1 MKENN
6 EVDKKSLRSITKV
19 NVDWNELAKDCVCFA
34 NAYGGKLLI
43 GIEDDDDLPP
53 ENQKIP
59 SDLPVKLQKQIQ
71 NRTINVSVIP
81 SIKTAENNGQYID
94 LIIRRNA
101 SSIACTSNGKYFI
114 RVDDECNPVLPDE
127 LQRLLN
133 DKSAFQW
140 ETQVYLK
147 IPRSIHDEPKLN
159 NFYQE
164 VKNSERVSEF
174 VKSKSKEELLDHY
187 LFADDKYLTN
197 LGILWIGKREH
208 RARLLYSP
216 VVQFIKWD
224 ENEQK
229 VRKQIWDDYSFNP
242 KELIEAVWSE
252 IPDWRDGIE
261 ITDGIFR
268 KNLRNYDEVVVRE
281 LLANALVHRPYTT
294 RGDIFIN
301 LFNDRFEIH
310 NPGLL
315 PLGVTP
321 KNILHKSVQ
330 RNPHLAKVFYDL
342 KLMEK
347 EGSGYDKIYESLLS
361 SGKPLPQTIEGEDR
375 VLVKVEKR
383 IVNKDVIHFIDK
395 VNKSYQLRSKEII
408 SLGLIAQNKALTAI
422 DFGNILSLKEKDAVQ
437 NWMGRLIEFGLV
449 ELKGR
454 TKGATYFIK
463 PEILKKHKFTGKTT
477 LRNIEPYRIKELIKE
492 DLKTYSNSSISEI
505 NNRIGNEIPRRTIR
519 YVLNKLIAE
528 NEIGYKGERKWR
540 RYFIDK
546 SAGNK

>member
-216 VVQFIKWD
+216 VVQFIKRN

>member
-1 MKENN
+1 M
-6 EVDKKSLRSITKV
+6 
-19 NVDWNELAKDCVCFA
+19 
-34 NAYGGKLLI
+34 
-43 GIEDDDDLPP
+43 
-53 ENQKIP
+53 
-59 SDLPVKLQKQIQ
+59 
-71 NRTINVSVIP
+71 
-81 SIKTAENNGQYID
+81 
-94 LIIRRNA
+94 IIRRNA

>member
-53 ENQKIP
+53 ENQKIT